1 MPPTNIF
8 EEIASLHAE
17 WSRMDKAAR
26 LGWLTGQRMRLN
38 VLASQLSQYVRA
50 RGGCLNDAELSYA
63 HNLMEMIQSV
73 DSEGARTLNELK
85 NDAVMGLLKVLI
97 QG

>member
-8 EEIASLHAE
+8 EEIDSLHSE

-26 LGWLTGQRMRLN
+26 LGWLTGRRMRLN

-50 RGGCLNDAELSYA
+50 RGGFLNDAELSYA
-63 HNLMEMIQSV
+63 HNLMEMILSV
-73 DSEGARTLNELK
+73 DAEGARTLNELK
-85 NDAVMGLLKVLI
+85 NDTVKELLKVLI